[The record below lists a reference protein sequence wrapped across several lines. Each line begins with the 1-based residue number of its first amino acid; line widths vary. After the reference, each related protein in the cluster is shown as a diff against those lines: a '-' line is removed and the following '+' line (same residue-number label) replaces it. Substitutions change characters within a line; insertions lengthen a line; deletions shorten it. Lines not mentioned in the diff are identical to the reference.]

1 VQTPVF
7 VFYQS
12 PQPRSSDHSV
22 LAMAANRILLFG
34 DSSDAPIALIRQLL
48 AKSRHSKSTKLFIQN
63 VVDAVGREAQEL
75 TPQERD
81 SVGMIH
87 SIQDLVECVDSN
99 KDRFGIAR
107 TILLYVARTGELILY
122 VKLP

>member
-1 VQTPVF
+1 
-7 VFYQS
+7 
-12 PQPRSSDHSV
+12 
-22 LAMAANRILLFG
+22 MAANRILLFG